1 MSEYVM
7 PTRPPQEGWDLHC
20 HTVFSDGTR
29 TPREMVQEAK
39 SLGLHGVAIA
49 DHDTTAG
56 WEEAGQ
62 ASHDLHLPLMRG
74 TEITAQDGNV
84 SVHMLAYLYDPR
96 NRHICDLFEK
106 TRRSRVERTKKMV
119 ALLAKDYPIS
129 WQSVLEQTKE
139 GSRTTIGRP
148 HIADALVA
156 AGVYANRN
164 EAFADAVSTHS
175 KYYIPTPSPSTSEV
189 VRAVEGAGGVSVI
202 AHAAD
207 PSRNRV
213 LLSTNRLRASP
224 MRGLTVLR
232 YGIAVI
238 PMTSVRACLHWH
250 SGITCSSPEARTG
263 MGRASRTRLARIS
276 PMTPPWQRS
285 YGAVRF
291 RCVVEHRLLLA

>member
-1 MSEYVM
+1 
-7 PTRPPQEGWDLHC
+7 
-20 HTVFSDGTR
+20 
-29 TPREMVQEAK
+29 
-39 SLGLHGVAIA
+39 
-49 DHDTTAG
+49 
-56 WEEAGQ
+56 
-62 ASHDLHLPLMRG
+62 MRG

-84 SVHMLAYLYDPR
+84 LRAHARVPVRSTQQ
-96 NRHICDLFEK
+96 HICDLFEK

-213 LLSTNRLRASP
+213 LLSNEQIARLADEGLDGLEVWHRGNPEDQRA
-224 MRGLTVLR
+224 RLLALAQR
-232 YGIAVI
+232 YHLLVTGG
-238 PMTSVRACLHWH
+238 SDWH
-250 SGITCSSPEARTG
+250 
-263 MGRASRTRLARIS
+263 GRASRTRLARIS

>member
-1 MSEYVM
+1 M
-7 PTRPPQEGWDLHC
+7 
-20 HTVFSDGTR
+20 
-29 TPREMVQEAK
+29 
-39 SLGLHGVAIA
+39 
-49 DHDTTAG
+49 
-56 WEEAGQ
+56 
-62 ASHDLHLPLMRG
+62 
-74 TEITAQDGNV
+74 
-84 SVHMLAYLYDPR
+84 
-96 NRHICDLFEK
+96 
-106 TRRSRVERTKKMV
+106 
-119 ALLAKDYPIS
+119 
-129 WQSVLEQTKE
+129 LEQTKE

-213 LLSTNRLRASP
+213 LLSNEQIARLADE
-224 MRGLTVLR
+224 G
-232 YGIAVI
+232 YGTAVI
-238 PMTSVRACLHWH
+238 PRTSVRACLQWH